1 MSSSIV
7 SCGYPSMEEI
17 RQANGYSSE
26 ERFAKGPVAVVECV
40 QGIPCNPCQDACPH
54 GAIRIGDEITN
65 TPRLDENA
73 CIGCGLCVA
82 ACPGL
87 AIFVVDKSGEK
98 AKVSFPYEYLPL
110 PQVGAEVM
118 ALNRAGEY
126 VCMGE
131 VTKVMQP
138 AAFKKTTVI
147 TIAIPKEFADDVRTI
162 RREGAAVQVSP
173 EIVDHLDEILP
184 DDVIVCRCEEITA
197 GEIRH
202 AIRDLHAT
210 TLTEVKRR
218 VRSGMGLCQGRTCSR
233 IVTRILAEEAS
244 VPPSQVELITSRP
257 PVRPLTFKELA
268 GDKDE

>member
-1 MSSSIV
+1 MSENIAAV
-7 SCGYPSMEEI
+7 GYPSMEEI
-17 RQANGYSSE
+17 RQANGYPSE
-26 ERFAKGPVAVVECV
+26 ERFAKGPVAVIECV

-54 GAIRIGDEITN
+54 GAIHIGDEITN

-87 AIFVVDKSGEK
+87 AIFVIDKRGKK
-98 AKVSFPYEYLPL
+98 AKVSFPFEYLPV
-110 PQVGAEVM
+110 PEVGAQVK

-126 VCMGE
+126 VCMAE
-131 VTKVMQP
+131 VVRVMQP
-138 AAFKKTTVI
+138 ASFARTTVV
-147 TIAIPKEFADDVRTI
+147 TISIPKEFADEVRTI
-162 RREGAAVQVSP
+162 QREGAAIQISP
-173 EIVDHLDEILP
+173 DAVDHLEEILP
-184 DDVIVCRCEEITA
+184 DDLIVCRCEEITA

-233 IVTRILAEEAS
+233 IVTRILAEETGT
-244 VPPSQVELITSRP
+244 PPSQVELITSRP
-257 PVRPLTFKELA
+257 PVRPTTFQELA
-268 GDKDE
+268 GDGNE